1 PGRRLRTTRTSS
13 TAGTRKATKRLR
25 ASAPGRGRSGPGSS
39 DTLAEVG
46 CCFPGAYAVLAPREA
61 QAQCMLR
68 AARALPEAAAVLLAC
83 ATSPWTEPC
92 KLCKLITGSAW
103 AARRLRRM
111 HAAAASSSGE
121 LIGGRRALEL
131 HAARRDRAR
140 ERRRGGL
147 YGRCAAPR
155 PLIARLLRAAAAA
168 CTGTA
173 SRAPGAAA
181 RVAGIAARTSAVTAR
196 AG

>member
-1 PGRRLRTTRTSS
+1 
-13 TAGTRKATKRLR
+13 
-25 ASAPGRGRSGPGSS
+25 
-39 DTLAEVG
+39 
-46 CCFPGAYAVLAPREA
+46 
-61 QAQCMLR
+61 
-68 AARALPEAAAVLLAC
+68 
-83 ATSPWTEPC
+83 
-92 KLCKLITGSAW
+92 
-103 AARRLRRM
+103 
-111 HAAAASSSGE
+111 
-121 LIGGRRALEL
+121 

-155 PLIARLLRAAAAA
+155 PFVARLLRAAAAA

-196 AG
+196 AGVASCASGVIARTAVSAALLLALEQQLRKRRQDSPARDRYRLDVALPGDGHPVQL